1 MKLIY
6 SLGIALYGVAIRLAA
21 PFNTKA
27 KLLINGRGRSNRVLQ
42 DNSRGKTAE
51 VAVNRGNEK
60 WVWFHAASLGE
71 FEQGRPVIEELK
83 KREPNTKIVLTFFSP
98 SGYEIRKNYA
108 GADAIL
114 YLPADSLKN
123 ARRFLD
129 AYKPAAA
136 VIVKYEYWYN
146 YLTELKRRSIP
157 TYLISAIFLPTQP
170 FFKWWGGIYREML
183 GCFTKLF
190 VQDRE
195 SLELLEKIGVKHAVV
210 TGDTRF
216 DRVEQIASEAKTIPQ
231 VEKFLNGA
239 DSVVCG
245 STWGPDEENLFT
257 FINNYEG
264 DFKFIIAPHEIGEGH
279 ISKILALCKRP
290 VARITAMP
298 DNVAECKVLIVDCI
312 GMLSAIYRYGSVSYI
327 GGGFG
332 VGIHNTLEA
341 AVYGVPVIFGPNH
354 KKFREALG
362 LIDAGGAFTY
372 SQATEL
378 TELLNTLLF
387 KPDIANAAGMSARK
401 YVERQLGAT
410 PLIVDTLIQG

>member
-6 SLGIALYGVAIRLAA
+6 SLGIALYGLAIRLAS
-21 PFNTKA
+21 PFNSKA
-27 KLLINGRGRSNRVLQ
+27 KLLLAGRGRTKKVLNAAINAPEKCDVRV
-42 DNSRGKTAE
+42 NT
-51 VAVNRGNEK
+51 GNEK

-83 KREPNTKIVLTFFSP
+83 KRQPETKVVLTFFSP

-114 YLPADSLKN
+114 YLPADNRSN
-123 ARRFLD
+123 AKKFLD
-129 AYKPAAA
+129 AYKPSAA

-146 YLTELKRRSIP
+146 FLTELKRRDIP

-170 FFKWWGGIYREML
+170 FFKWWGGMYREML
-183 GCFTKLF
+183 QCFTKLF
-190 VQDRE
+190 VQDQE
-195 SLELLEKIGVKHAVV
+195 SLELLETIGVKHAVV

-216 DRVEQIASEAKTIPQ
+216 DRVEQIAKEAKSIPQ

-245 STWGPDEENLFT
+245 STWGPDEENLFAY
-257 FINNYEG
+257 INNYQG
-264 DFKFIIAPHEIGEGH
+264 KFKWIIAPHEIGEGH
-279 ISKILALCKRP
+279 VSKILSLCKKR

-298 DNVAECKVLIVDCI
+298 DNVAECDVLIVDCI

-362 LIDAGGAFTY
+362 LIEHGGAFAY
-372 SQATEL
+372 KEQSEL
-378 TELLNTLLF
+378 AELLNTLL
-387 KPDIANAAGMSARK
+387 ANDGITKAAGASARK
-401 YVERQLGAT
+401 YVESQLGAT
-410 PLIVDTLIQG
+410 PLIVQTLS

>member
-6 SLGIALYGVAIRLAA
+6 TIGIALYGLAIRVAS
-21 PFNTKA
+21 PFNKKA
-27 KLLINGRGRSNRVLQ
+27 KLLLDGRGRTKRVL
-42 DNSRGKTAE
+42 DGTAND
-51 VAVNRGNEK
+51 VKVNTGNEK

-83 KREPNTKIVLTFFSP
+83 KREPETKIVLTFFSP

-108 GADAIL
+108 MADAIL
-114 YLPADSLKN
+114 YLPADNRKN
-123 ARRFLD
+123 ANAFLD
-129 AYKPAAA
+129 AYKPSVA

-146 YLTELKRRSIP
+146 FLTELKRRGVP

-190 VQDRE
+190 IQDEE
-195 SLELLEKIGVKHAVV
+195 SLDLLNKIGVKHAVV

-216 DRVEQIASEAKTIPQ
+216 DRVEQIAAEAKCIPQ

-245 STWGPDEENLFT
+245 STWGPDEENLFAY
-257 FINNYEG
+257 INSYDG
-264 DFKFIIAPHEIGEGH
+264 DFKWIIAPHEIGEGH
-279 ISKILALCKRP
+279 ISKILSLSKKP

-298 DNVAECKVLIVDCI
+298 ESVADCNVLIVDCI

-362 LIDAGGAFTY
+362 LIAEGGAFTY
-372 SQATEL
+372 SESSEL
-378 TELLNTLLF
+378 AELLNTLLV
-387 KPDIANAAGMSARK
+387 KPEITKAAGMSARK
-401 YVERQLGAT
+401 YVESQLGAT
-410 PLIVDTLIQG
+410 PLIVKELVK

>member
-6 SLGIALYGVAIRLAA
+6 TIGIALYGLAIRVAS
-21 PFNTKA
+21 PFNKKA
-27 KLLINGRGRSNRVLQ
+27 KLLLDGRGRTKRVL
-42 DNSRGKTAE
+42 DGTAND
-51 VAVNRGNEK
+51 VKVNTGNEK

-71 FEQGRPVIEELK
+71 FEQGRPVIEVLK
-83 KREPNTKIVLTFFSP
+83 KREPETKIVLTFFSP

-108 GADAIL
+108 MADAIL
-114 YLPADSLKN
+114 YLPADNRKN
-123 ARRFLD
+123 AKAFLD
-129 AYKPAAA
+129 AYKPSAA

-146 YLTELKRRSIP
+146 FLTELKRRGVP

-190 VQDRE
+190 IQDEE
-195 SLELLEKIGVKHAVV
+195 SLDLLNKIGVKHAVV

-216 DRVEQIASEAKTIPQ
+216 DRVEQIAAEAKSIPQ

-245 STWGPDEENLFT
+245 STWGPDEENLFAY
-257 FINNYEG
+257 INSYDG
-264 DFKFIIAPHEIGEGH
+264 DFKWIIAPHEIGEGH
-279 ISKILALCKRP
+279 ISKILSLCKKP

-298 DNVAECKVLIVDCI
+298 ENVADCNVLIVDCI

-362 LIDAGGAFTY
+362 LIAEGGAFTY
-372 SQATEL
+372 SESSEL
-378 TELLNTLLF
+378 AELLNTLLV
-387 KPDIANAAGMSARK
+387 KPEITKAAGMSARK
-401 YVERQLGAT
+401 YVESQLGAT
-410 PLIVDTLIQG
+410 PLIVTELVK

>member
-1 MKLIY
+1 M
-6 SLGIALYGVAIRLAA
+6 GIALYGAAIRVAS
-21 PFNTKA
+21 PFNNKA
-27 KLLINGRGRSNRVLQ
+27 KLILNGRGATMKLLNGKADNVRV
-42 DNSRGKTAE
+42 NT
-51 VAVNRGNEK
+51 GNER

-83 KREPNTKIVLTFFSP
+83 KREPETKVVLTFFSP
-98 SGYEIRKNYA
+98 SGYEIRKNYT

-114 YLPADSLKN
+114 YLPADSRAN
-123 ARRFLD
+123 ARKFLD
-129 AYKPAAA
+129 AYKPSAA

-146 YLTELKRRSIP
+146 FLTELKRRDIP
-157 TYLISAIFLPTQP
+157 TYLISAIFLPAQP
-170 FFKWWGGIYREML
+170 FFKWWGGMYREML

-190 VQDRE
+190 VQDE
-195 SLELLEKIGVKHAVV
+195 DSLELLNKIGVKHAVV

-216 DRVEQIASEAKTIPQ
+216 DRVEQIAKEAKSIPQ

-245 STWGPDEENLFT
+245 STWGPDEENLFAY
-257 FINNYEG
+257 INNYEG
-264 DFKFIIAPHEIGEGH
+264 DFKWIIAPHEIGEGH
-279 ISKILALCKRP
+279 ISKILSLCKKP
-290 VARITAMP
+290 VARISAMP
-298 DNVAECKVLIVDCI
+298 DNVAECRVLIVDCI

-362 LIDAGGAFTY
+362 LIAEGGAFTY
-372 SQATEL
+372 SQPSEL
-378 TELLNTLLF
+378 SELFNTLLVNQGIT
-387 KPDIANAAGMSARK
+387 KAAGMSARK
-401 YVERQLGAT
+401 YVESQLGAT
-410 PLIVDTLIQG
+410 PMIVKELVK

>member
-6 SLGIALYGVAIRLAA
+6 TIGIALYGLAIRVAS
-21 PFNTKA
+21 PFNKKA
-27 KLLINGRGRSNRVLQ
+27 KLLLDGRGRTKRAL
-42 DNSRGKTAE
+42 DGTAND
-51 VAVNRGNEK
+51 VKVNTGNEK

-83 KREPNTKIVLTFFSP
+83 KREPETKIVLTFFSP
-98 SGYEIRKNYA
+98 SGYEIRKNYSM
-108 GADAIL
+108 ADAIL
-114 YLPADSLKN
+114 YLPADNRKN
-123 ARRFLD
+123 AKAFLD
-129 AYKPAAA
+129 AYKPSAA

-146 YLTELKRRSIP
+146 FLTELKRRGVP

-190 VQDRE
+190 IQDEE
-195 SLELLEKIGVKHAVV
+195 SLDLLNKIGVKHAVV

-216 DRVEQIASEAKTIPQ
+216 DRVEQIAAEAKSIPQ

-245 STWGPDEENLFT
+245 STWGPDEENLFAY
-257 FINNYEG
+257 INSYDG
-264 DFKFIIAPHEIGEGH
+264 DFKWIIAPHEIGEGH
-279 ISKILALCKRP
+279 ISKILSLCKKP

-298 DNVAECKVLIVDCI
+298 ENVADCNVLIVDCI

-362 LIDAGGAFTY
+362 LIAEGGAFTY
-372 SQATEL
+372 SESSEL
-378 TELLNTLLF
+378 AELLNTLLV
-387 KPDIANAAGMSARK
+387 KPEITKAAGMSARK
-401 YVERQLGAT
+401 YVESQLGAT
-410 PLIVDTLIQG
+410 PLIVTELVK

>member
-6 SLGIALYGVAIRLAA
+6 TIGIALYGLAIRVAS
-21 PFNTKA
+21 PFNKKA
-27 KLLINGRGRSNRVLQ
+27 KLLLDGRGRTKRILA
-42 DNSRGKTAE
+42 GKAND
-51 VAVNRGNEK
+51 VMVNTGNEK

-83 KREPNTKIVLTFFSP
+83 KREPDTKIVLTFFSP

-108 GADAIL
+108 VADAIL
-114 YLPADSLKN
+114 YLPADNRKN
-123 ARRFLD
+123 AMAFLD
-129 AYKPAAA
+129 AYKPSAA

-146 YLTELKRRSIP
+146 FLTELKRRGVP
-157 TYLISAIFLPTQP
+157 AYLISAIFLPTQP
-170 FFKWWGGIYREML
+170 FFKWWGGMYREML

-190 VQDRE
+190 VQDEE
-195 SLELLEKIGVKHAVV
+195 SLDLLNKIGVKHAVV

-216 DRVEQIASEAKTIPQ
+216 DRVEQIATEAKSIPQ

-245 STWGPDEENLFT
+245 STWGPDEENLFAY
-257 FINNYEG
+257 INSYDG
-264 DFKFIIAPHEIGEGH
+264 DFKWIIAPHEIGEGH
-279 ISKILALCKRP
+279 ISKILSLCKKP

-298 DNVAECKVLIVDCI
+298 ENVADCKVLIVDCI

-362 LIDAGGAFTY
+362 LITEGGAFTY
-372 SQATEL
+372 SEPSEL
-378 TELLNTLLF
+378 AELLNTLLV
-387 KPDIANAAGMSARK
+387 KPEITKAAGMSARK
-401 YVERQLGAT
+401 YVESQLGAT
-410 PLIVDTLIQG
+410 PLIVEELVK